1 MLIRSSRLAVLL
13 SVALGAVLVQTAE
26 AGSYVQTTVKVA
38 ANSTGKGK
46 VYVQYVTSGAPAPAA
61 PTDGVWSNSTM
72 MVKTSE
78 GDRDAL
84 YDFYLYAQPNEG
96 ERFYGWSESNG
107 GTDLGT
113 DSPYVVKLQAPSKD
127 GNTEKTYYASF
138 ALPPTFTGGDAVD
151 PHDWFKTGNWS
162 GNEVPLSPDVAPILS
177 SGTLAVF
184 DPAGVGAPQTSV
196 TNGAIRMGTENAAAP
211 SGLVINSGEFKPAQ
225 LFIGAEPG
233 SWGSVTQNNGT
244 VAFLSNRF
252 AIGYAA
258 SSEWSE
264 FVLNDGTN
272 NGARSDAGLSVGYD
286 GKGRFIQNGGIYV
299 QGGDVHVA
307 ERTGS
312 AGEMYIR
319 GGTFKLENN
328 TVMMGWY
335 SNPIHLGEAESAY
348 LEVGGAT
355 DREGLVELE
364 DGVEIA
370 NDSTVK
376 VLTNGTL
383 KVNYISAENGT
394 LLIDGGSLVYRH
406 GRKATGKGDQNLNFV
421 SGLTGFHIGAGG
433 ATIDDGGQTVVIH
446 TPITADPALDGANCG
461 QIVKR
466 GSGTLV
472 LPALGEGVSVL
483 VEEGSVGISADNAF
497 SPAQLVFPE
506 GSSGAC
512 AIDLYGH
519 ELEWSDFER
528 VSEFRNTAD
537 VQATLVVDSNA
548 DVDISA
554 VKFVGDIKIVKD
566 GEGQLTIG
574 YHHADGMDIEVRA
587 GSVTPRLGHRY
598 YRFKCDGLVTWL
610 QRADG
615 WAMGELELFGG
626 DEKLSVSPEMLSWDI
641 VSRNNGET
649 HRAGCTPDKL
659 FDGDFETYMMDVRAS
674 ADGGDYVDI
683 GACWFQIDFGVP
695 TFLSKYVWYVG
706 SIDTKKQTAAGW
718 FYNVNDPTRLTLYG
732 SDDGVTWTL
741 ISQDRFE
748 TENGE
753 DKRSTN
759 EAPVVGGEVTV
770 ASQSFGTLAVA
781 AGAELVAAGGD
792 YTVDGIHS
800 GSGAVVSAPDGD
812 IVFSGVQTFLSG
824 AVASPIAVKS
834 GTLAMRQDLW
844 YRFEIRE
851 TSWNAANT
859 FCEMQELMLF
869 DADGALISGGLTD
882 CGDEVAPTDMPPGTV
897 SQCGS
902 YTHSATEGPEKLFDG
917 KYTDGNSSRWRET
930 SVRPLNGDYL
940 ALVMRLPFGVRSAA
954 TYSWAMG
961 SGYHLEDPTSW
972 ILEVSTDGVNWTTVS
987 DSTECTVTPRGNWV
1001 VSGPYDAAAPVRV
1014 NHLGA
1019 AATVRVDAGATLEVD
1034 TTATEIPGLVYD
1046 WEQGG
1051 GTITIFNPKAGG
1063 TLALVNVPAGT
1074 DIAGPLDYQFGA
1086 IENAANIKT
1095 WAVTVNGE
1103 AKARRL
1109 RLENG
1114 SLTIIKGGMAVF
1126 VR

>member
-13 SVALGAVLVQTAE
+13 SVALGAVWVQTAE
-26 AGSYVQTTVKVA
+26 AGSFVQTKVQVA

-46 VYVQYVTSGAPAPAA
+46 VYVQYVKSGQPAPEA
-61 PTDGVWSNSTM
+61 PSDGVWSNSTM
-72 MVKTSE
+72 IVKTSE
-78 GDRDAL
+78 GDRDAW

-96 ERFYGWSESNG
+96 ERFYGWSESDG

-113 DSPYVVKLQAPSKD
+113 DSPYVVKLQAPSGD
-127 GNTEKTYYASF
+127 GTTEKTYYASF
-138 ALPPTFTGGDAVD
+138 APPPTFTGGDAVD

-184 DPAGVGAPQTSV
+184 DPGGVGAPQTSV

-211 SGLVINSGEFKPAQ
+211 SGLVINSGEFKPAR

-335 SNPIHLGEAESAY
+335 SNPIHLGEAETAY
-348 LEVGGAT
+348 LEVGGAA
-355 DREGLVELE
+355 DKEGLVELE

-370 NDSTVK
+370 HDSTVK

-421 SGLTGFHIGAGG
+421 SGLTGFHVGAGG

-446 TPITADPALDGANCG
+446 SALTPDPALNGAAPG
-461 QIVKR
+461 KIVKR
-466 GSGTLV
+466 GAGALV
-472 LPALGEGVSVL
+472 FATVDPGLEIE
-483 VEEGSVGISADNAF
+483 VEAGLVGISVDEAITRGQVTFLGENGGFDLHGCKLTLGDFTGVTTVVN
-497 SPAQLVFPE
+497 
-506 GSSGAC
+506 SS
-512 AIDLYGH
+512 
-519 ELEWSDFER
+519 EE
-528 VSEFRNTAD
+528 
-537 VQATLVVDSNA
+537 QATLVVDAGN
-548 DVDISA
+548 DDIDISN

-574 YHHADGMDIEVRA
+574 DHHADGMDIEVRA

-641 VSRNNGET
+641 ASRDNNGET

-706 SIDTKKQTAAGW
+706 SIDTRKQTVAGW
-718 FYNVNDPTRLTLYG
+718 FYNVNDATQLTLYG

-741 ISQDRFE
+741 ISQDHFA

-792 YTVDGIHS
+792 YTVDGIHA

-812 IVFSGVQTFLSG
+812 IVFSGVQTFLFG

-851 TSWNAANT
+851 TSWNAENT

-882 CGDEVAPTDMPPGTV
+882 CGDEVAPTNMPPGTV

-902 YTHSATEGPEKLFDG
+902 YTHSATDGPEKLFDG

-1001 VSGPYDAAAPVRV
+1001 VSGPYDAAPVRV
-1014 NHLGA
+1014 NHLGL

-1074 DIAGPLDYQFGA
+1074 DITGPLDYQFGA
-1086 IENAANIKT
+1086 IENAENIKT

-1109 RLENG
+1109 RFENG